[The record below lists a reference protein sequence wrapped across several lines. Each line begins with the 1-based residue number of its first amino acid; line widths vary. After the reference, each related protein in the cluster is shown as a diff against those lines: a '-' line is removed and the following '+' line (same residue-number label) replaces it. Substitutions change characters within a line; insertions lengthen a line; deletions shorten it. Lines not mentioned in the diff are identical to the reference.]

1 MSSEPRCNLKVHDDA
16 DMVEVQR
23 GRILELERR
32 ICRQRVELARANKR
46 IEHLYRESTG
56 VWDCF
61 TGTKPARDATAGL
74 STATLTAL
82 AEAGGVK
89 RVLELLGQITAQPC
103 RERHGEQH
111 YYAVSEE
118 LKQETAALLGK
129 LGGVE

>member
-89 RVLELLGQITAQPC
+89 RVLELLGQWNIVQEEIEWDESVP
-103 RERHGEQH
+103 EP
-111 YYAVSEE
+111 AVI
-118 LKQETAALLGK
+118 QDTRLLLEK